1 MRRALLLAAA
11 LLALAGT
18 PAHAHIRSST
28 GYSVIRQSG
37 GTVHYTLGVENG
49 PLVAAVGVQGRTLEQ
64 AHKAIQD
71 YLTARVIVS
80 VDGVQCEGELVH
92 AGYEHREAK
101 RFARLDL
108 DFACPGSAMGAFHIR
123 YGVLADAGVI
133 DDHRS
138 IVDYSLGGNSGTFVF
153 DSGHHDFDAGASGAL
168 TDARRFVTMG
178 MGHILSGLDHV
189 LFLIALL
196 LGARSFRHV
205 LKLATA
211 FTAAH
216 SVTLALGAL
225 GWVRLPPEVV
235 EPLIALSIFYV
246 AAENILGGETRH
258 RLGVVFCFG
267 LLHGCG
273 FAGTLSFTDHLGG
286 RLLGSL
292 ASFNVGIELGQA
304 LVVLAVFPLLVL
316 VRRFRW
322 SPPAHMAATAAAA
335 SVGLLWFTERVIQGS

>member
-1 MRRALLLAAA
+1 MRRALLLAVA
-11 LLALAGT
+11 LPALAGT

-28 GYSVIRQSG
+28 GYSLIRQSG
-37 GTVHYTLGVENG
+37 NTVHYRLAVENG
-49 PLVAAVGVQGRTLEQ
+49 PLAAAVGLQGRTL
-64 AHKAIQD
+64 AKASADIEA
-71 YLTARVIVS
+71 YLAPRLVLS
-80 VDGVQCEGELVH
+80 VDGVQCEGGLVDT
-92 AGYEHREAK
+92 GYEHREGK

-108 DFACPGSAMGAFHIR
+108 DYACPGSANGSFHVL
-123 YGVLADAGVI
+123 YGVLDDGGVI

-138 IVDYSLGGNSGTFVF
+138 IVDYQLGGHSGTFVF
-153 DSGHHDFDAGASGAL
+153 DSGHHDLEAGATSAL
-168 TDARRFVTMG
+168 TELRRFVTMG
-178 MGHILSGLDHV
+178 IEHILSGLDHV

-196 LGARSFRHV
+196 LGARSFRQV

-267 LLHGCG
+267 LLHGLG
-273 FAGTLSFTDHLGG
+273 FAGTLSFTDTSSG
-286 RLLGSL
+286 RMLGSL

-304 LVVLAVFPLLVL
+304 LVVLAVFPLLLL

-322 SPPAHMAATAAAA
+322 SPPAHVAATAVAA
-335 SVGLLWFTERVIQGS
+335 SVGLFWFTERVLQGS

>member
-11 LLALAGT
+11 LPALAGT

-37 GTVHYTLGVENG
+37 HTVHYRLAVENG
-49 PLVAAVGVQGRTLEQ
+49 PLAAAVGLRGRTVTQ
-64 AHKAIQD
+64 ARDAIQD
-71 YLTARVIVS
+71 YLASRLIVS
-80 VDGVQCEGELVH
+80 VDGVQCEGEL
-92 AGYEHREAK
+92 ASSGYEHREGK

-108 DFACPGSAMGAFHIR
+108 DYACPGSAEGAFHVR
-123 YGVLADAGVI
+123 YGVLGDGGVI

-138 IVDYSLGGNSGTFVF
+138 IVDYQLGRATGTFVF
-153 DSGHHDFDAGASGAL
+153 DSGHHDLEAGASGAL
-168 TDARRFVTMG
+168 TDARRFATMG
-178 MGHILSGLDHV
+178 IEHILSGLDHV

-196 LGARSFRHV
+196 LGARSSKQV

-225 GWVRLPPEVV
+225 GWVRVPPEVV

-246 AAENILGGETRH
+246 AAENILGADTRH
-258 RLGVVFCFG
+258 RMGVVFGFG
-267 LLHGCG
+267 LLHGLG

-304 LVVLAVFPLLVL
+304 LVVLAIFPLLLL

-322 SPPAHMAATAAAA
+322 SPPAHVAATAVAA
-335 SVGLLWFTERVIQGS
+335 SVGLFWFTERVIQGS